1 VSNRRAGLPLTV
13 KMRHDS
19 HYVEE
24 IISRSGAAIG
34 RMIPIEQVQPNVTQ
48 PRKDMGD
55 LKELAESVRDKGV
68 LEPLLVR
75 PLPQTEKYLIISGER
90 RYQAARLAGL
100 RELPCIEKEVNDSET
115 LEIALVENLQRKD
128 LTPLEE
134 ADGLQAL
141 MERFALT
148 HEEIAHRLSK
158 GRSSITESLSLRS
171 IPDSIKALCIE
182 NRILSKSQL
191 LQVARQPSEGK
202 MRDLV
207 RRFALGIVNREQAR
221 AERNPGSKAPAA
233 TFRFVPPSKEFKLV
247 LRFRRKNVER
257 AEIIQALRRI
267 LETLENSEGSKGSAQ
282 QA

>member
-13 KMRHDS
+13 KMRHDA

-24 IISRSGAAIG
+24 IISRTGAAIG
-34 RMIPIEQVQPNVTQ
+34 RMIAIERLQPNVSQ

-75 PLPQTEKYLIISGER
+75 SLPRTEKYLIISGER
-90 RYQAARLAGL
+90 RYQAAQLAGL
-100 RELPCIEKEVNDSET
+100 REVPCIEKEVNDSET
-115 LEIALVENLQRKD
+115 LEIALIENLQRKD

-134 ADGLQAL
+134 ADGFHAL
-141 MERFALT
+141 AERFALT
-148 HEEIAHRLSK
+148 HEEIARRLSK

-191 LQVARQPSEGK
+191 LQVARQPSEAK

-207 RRFALGIVNREQAR
+207 RRFALGIVSREQAR
-221 AERNPGSKAPAA
+221 AERSTSGKAPPA

-267 LETLENSEGSKGSAQ
+267 LEALENSERFGNALP
-282 QA
+282 